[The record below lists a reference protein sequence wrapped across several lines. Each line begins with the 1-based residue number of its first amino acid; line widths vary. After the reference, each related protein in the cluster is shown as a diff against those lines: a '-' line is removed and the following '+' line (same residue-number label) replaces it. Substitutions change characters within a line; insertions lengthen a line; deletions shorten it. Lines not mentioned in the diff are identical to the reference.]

1 VTFGSLS
8 RFAAIFLVL
17 LTLCPCTAPFS
28 TYDLTA
34 ETSPIQETSDPAA
47 KSMSA
52 LPVLVSIVVLV
63 RPAETHW
70 LPDASSVPLE
80 VGRSPL
86 RTVLRL

>member
-1 VTFGSLS
+1 VTFGFHS
-8 RFAAIFLVL
+8 RFAAIVLVL

-34 ETSPIQETSDPAA
+34 ETSPIQEISDPAA

-52 LPVLVSIVVLV
+52 LPVLASIVLLV
-63 RPAETHW
+63 GPDETHW
-70 LPDASSVPLE
+70 LPDTSPASLE